1 MRDCGDCTLCC
12 KLPAIKDFKEG
23 YSWCKNCDIGKGCK
37 IYETR
42 PKPCIDFDCMWKDE
56 RTNEELKPNKVGFFI
71 ADEGDPKNLT
81 LYTEEYKLKSII
93 PHLQRNQFYNK
104 DDECM
109 GFVIRYN
116 NNPNDVAYYNYEMDP
131 TWISFHKRDFKE

>member
-1 MRDCGDCTLCC
+1 MRECGDCTLCC

-42 PKPCIDFDCMWKDE
+42 PQPCIDFDCMWKDE

-116 NNPNDVAYYNYEMDP
+116 NNPNDVADYNYEMDP

>member
-1 MRDCGDCTLCC
+1 
-12 KLPAIKDFKEG
+12 
-23 YSWCKNCDIGKGCK
+23 
-37 IYETR
+37 
-42 PKPCIDFDCMWKDE
+42 MWKDE

-104 DDECM
+104 NDECM

-131 TWISFHKRDFKE
+131 TWISFHKRDFKQ

>member
-1 MRDCGDCTLCC
+1 MRACGDCTLCC

-23 YSWCKNCDIGKGCK
+23 YSWCKYCDIGKGCK

>member
-1 MRDCGDCTLCC
+1 MRECGDCTLCC
-12 KLPAIKDFKEG
+12 KLPAIKDFKDG
-23 YSWCKNCDIGKGCK
+23 YKWCENCNIGKGCN

-81 LYTEEYKLKSII
+81 LYTEEYKLKSIV
-93 PHLQRNQFYNK
+93 PHLKRNQFFNRK
-104 DDECM
+104 DECM

-131 TWISFHKRDFKE
+131 EWISFHKRDFIQ

>member
-1 MRDCGDCTLCC
+1 MRACGDCTLCC

-56 RTNEELKPNKVGFFI
+56 RTNEGEHRVGGGGVGGRERRRRRRPRRRGRGMGNRVLGGTRCHVLCEQAHADIELEEGIRKSSGPEFLVRRASRKV
-71 ADEGDPKNLT
+71 E
-81 LYTEEYKLKSII
+81 
-93 PHLQRNQFYNK
+93 
-104 DDECM
+104 
-109 GFVIRYN
+109 
-116 NNPNDVAYYNYEMDP
+116 
-131 TWISFHKRDFKE
+131 